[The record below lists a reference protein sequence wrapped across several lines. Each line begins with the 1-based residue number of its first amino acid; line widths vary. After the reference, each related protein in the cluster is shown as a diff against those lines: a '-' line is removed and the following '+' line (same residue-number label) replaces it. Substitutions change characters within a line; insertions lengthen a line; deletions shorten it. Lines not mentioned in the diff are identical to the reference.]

1 MQETQLIIQPLE
13 AEIEKCRKCLMS
25 KCRRHV
31 VIHRG
36 SKHPVILLIGEA
48 PGKYEDLNSIPFCGP
63 SGKLLDK
70 KIKEFGLPEHAM
82 INVVKCRPTDAGG
95 QNRPPTDE
103 EIHNCL
109 PFLKEQ
115 IDLLAPKII
124 VAVGKVAFR
133 VLSENAYDSIYL
145 IHPSACLRKPELVE
159 IMDKHMKK
167 IKEKVGNI

>member
-1 MQETQLIIQPLE
+1 MIEFKIQPIDV
-13 AEIEKCRKCLMS
+13 EIANCRKCLIG
-25 KCRRHV
+25 KKRKKNA
-31 VIHRG
+31 IFRG
-36 SKHPVILLIGEA
+36 SLNPVVLFVGEG
-48 PGKYEDLNSIPFCGP
+48 PGKYEDLNGVPFCGP

-70 KIKEFGLPEHAM
+70 KIKEFGLPEYAI
-82 INVVKCRPTDAGG
+82 INVVKCRPTDDCG
-95 QNRPPTDE
+95 QNRPPNDE
-103 EIHNCL
+103 EIKNCL
-109 PFLKEQ
+109 VYLKEQ